1 MFVLIQMLIFFIIKL
16 QSLLNESY
24 YTSNIQL
31 FIESYKFLDS
41 LLLFDKFTL
50 IKDPYQMYN

>member
-1 MFVLIQMLIFFIIKL
+1 MRSSTLTEKMHVKAKMLAFYVHLMFVRIQVIIFFIIKL

-31 FIESYKFLDS
+31 FIEY
-41 LLLFDKFTL
+41 
-50 IKDPYQMYN
+50 

>member
-1 MFVLIQMLIFFIIKL
+1 MRSSTLTEKMHVKAKMLAFFVHIMFVRIQVIIFFIIKF

-31 FIESYKFLDS
+31 FI
-41 LLLFDKFTL
+41 
-50 IKDPYQMYN
+50 

>member
-1 MFVLIQMLIFFIIKL
+1 MRSSTLTEKMHVKAKMLAFFVHLMFVRIQVIIFFIIKL

-31 FIESYKFLDS
+31 FIEY
-41 LLLFDKFTL
+41 
-50 IKDPYQMYN
+50 